1 LQKQHSYEAQR
12 PHRRKNCAQERRRR
26 KKKKKKKKER
36 IADESFV
43 FLWMAIVKKV
53 RGVLTVRA

>member
-26 KKKKKKKKER
+26 KKKKKKER

-43 FLWMAIVKKV
+43 FLWMAIVKKI

>member
-1 LQKQHSYEAQR
+1 LSKALCSGKKKE
-12 PHRRKNCAQERRRR
+12 NEE
-26 KKKKKKKKER
+26 KKKKKI

-43 FLWMAIVKKV
+43 FLWMAIVKKI